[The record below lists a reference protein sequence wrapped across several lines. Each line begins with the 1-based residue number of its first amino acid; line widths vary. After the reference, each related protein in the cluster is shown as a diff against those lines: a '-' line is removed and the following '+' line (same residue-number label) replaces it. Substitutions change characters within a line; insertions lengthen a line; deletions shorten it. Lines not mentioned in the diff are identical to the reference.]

1 MCKAMHYLNVEL
13 NIIHRDLKAAN
24 VFLTFDEIPI
34 AKVGDFGTS
43 LNKITSFRK
52 NYFEIGT
59 VGWMV

>member
-1 MCKAMHYLNVEL
+1 MNYLNNEL
-13 NIIHRDLKAAN
+13 KIIHRDLKAAN
-24 VFLTFDEIPI
+24 VFLVFNEIPI

-43 LNKITSFRK
+43 LNKKTGFRK